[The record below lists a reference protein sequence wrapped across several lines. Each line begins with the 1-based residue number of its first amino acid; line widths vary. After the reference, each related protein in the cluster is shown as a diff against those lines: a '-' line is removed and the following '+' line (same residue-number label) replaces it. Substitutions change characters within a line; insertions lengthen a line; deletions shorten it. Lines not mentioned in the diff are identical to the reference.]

1 MNVTDIISNLNSVF
15 EKMFKSIEGE
25 VYEVLDNIMVIKS
38 DILSIE
44 PIDKIISSSG
54 FILIANSI
62 ILFLVVYYTFTVLI
76 SMYNGNKAENVY
88 HLIIKLILVGI
99 LVNNSYF
106 LIEQILNLNE
116 SLTLGV
122 ESLCEDLAGK
132 KVCFN
137 SMKESILSIKD
148 FMKTDFL
155 SLDGLIKGVLSF
167 GTVTILINFCVRYVT
182 IVFLIIISPIAFCL
196 LASDLTSNIFL
207 TWIKMLVVNL
217 FSQVVLKIIL
227 VVPLMYKDT
236 GSIMYKIILVGTI
249 YIIYKFNG
257 FVKEFFS
264 KFSKDKINKNIF
276 N

>member
-76 SMYNGNKAENVY
+76 SMYNGNKSENVY

-122 ESLCEDLAGK
+122 ESLCKDLAGK

-196 LASDLTSNIFL
+196 LASDLTSNIFF

-236 GSIMYKIILVGTI
+236 GSMMYKIILIGTI

>member
-76 SMYNGNKAENVY
+76 SMYNGNKSENVY

-196 LASDLTSNIFL
+196 LASDLTSNIFF
-207 TWIKMLVVNL
+207 TWIKMLAVNL

-236 GSIMYKIILVGTI
+236 GSMMYKIILIGTI

>member
-76 SMYNGNKAENVY
+76 SMYNGNKSENVY

-148 FMKTDFL
+148 FMKADFL

-196 LASDLTSNIFL
+196 LASDLTSNIFF
-207 TWIKMLVVNL
+207 TWIKMLAVNL

-236 GSIMYKIILVGTI
+236 GSMMYKIILIGTI